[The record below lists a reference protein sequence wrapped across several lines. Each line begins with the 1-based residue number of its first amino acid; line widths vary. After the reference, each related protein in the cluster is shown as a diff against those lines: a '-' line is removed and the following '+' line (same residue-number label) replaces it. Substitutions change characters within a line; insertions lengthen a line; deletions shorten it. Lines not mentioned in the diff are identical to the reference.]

1 MPRIKGTHSGAV
13 RIRINE
19 VATIILENPRFFQSK
34 SNTELRDIVKE
45 KYNTK
50 ARMANEYILGA
61 KELIADL
68 VEKRKEK
75 SFERAL
81 LDRENLLQKA
91 TAILD
96 YKLALDVV
104 KDRDKIL
111 GLYEDKVIH
120 SGEVAVTFIEKL
132 DE

>member
-1 MPRIKGTHSGAV
+1 MPRIKGSHSGAV

-19 VATIILENPRFFQSK
+19 VASIILENPRFFQSK
-34 SNTELRDIVKE
+34 SNTELRDIVRETYKV
-45 KYNTK
+45 K

-61 KELIADL
+61 KELIAEL
-68 VEKRKEK
+68 IEKRKEK

-111 GLYEDKVIH
+111 GLYEDKIIH